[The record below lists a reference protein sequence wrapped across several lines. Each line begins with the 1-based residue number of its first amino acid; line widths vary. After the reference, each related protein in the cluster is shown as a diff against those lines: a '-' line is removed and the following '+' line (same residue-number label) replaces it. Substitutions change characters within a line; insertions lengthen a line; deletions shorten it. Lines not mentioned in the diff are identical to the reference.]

1 MGSLLLDC
9 TCHFHHLTC
18 TEICRILKSY
28 RINPQRSDNMA
39 RIDIRDIDDETLKQ
53 LDEQCKKYG
62 INSRS
67 DYIRM
72 LIKLDIMTN
81 MVQRLKVDSDEQ

>member
-1 MGSLLLDC
+1 
-9 TCHFHHLTC
+9 
-18 TEICRILKSY
+18 
-28 RINPQRSDNMA
+28 MA
-39 RIDIRDIDDETLKQ
+39 RIDIRDIDDETLQQ
-53 LDEQCKKYG
+53 LDEQCQKYG

-81 MVQRLKVDSDEQ
+81 IVQRIKDDANER

>member
-1 MGSLLLDC
+1 MYG
-9 TCHFHHLTC
+9 
-18 TEICRILKSY
+18 
-28 RINPQRSDNMA
+28 INPQRSDNMA
-39 RIDIRDIDDETLKQ
+39 RIDIRGLDEETLKQ
-53 LDEQCKKYG
+53 LDKQCQKYG

-81 MVQRLKVDSDEQ
+81 IVQRIRDDANEQ